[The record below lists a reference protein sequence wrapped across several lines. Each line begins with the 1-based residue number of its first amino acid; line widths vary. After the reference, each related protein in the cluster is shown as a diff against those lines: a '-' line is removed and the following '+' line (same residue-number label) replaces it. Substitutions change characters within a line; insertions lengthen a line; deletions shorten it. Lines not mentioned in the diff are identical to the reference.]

1 MNAVGPPHRMG
12 IQPKAFSV
20 CLSEMLNDAF
30 EDMLPVF
37 TADDLLTGTF
47 RVGHESSNVSFS
59 GADSRDVLDRT
70 IWIGVLL
77 KVTR

>member
-1 MNAVGPPHRMG
+1 MNAVWPPNRMG

-47 RVGHESSNVSFS
+47 RVGHESSNVAFS

-70 IWIGVLL
+70 IWIGMLL

>member
-1 MNAVGPPHRMG
+1 MNTVRPPHRME

-20 CLSEMLNDAF
+20 CLSKMLNDAL

-47 RVGHESSNVSFS
+47 RVGHESCDVSFL